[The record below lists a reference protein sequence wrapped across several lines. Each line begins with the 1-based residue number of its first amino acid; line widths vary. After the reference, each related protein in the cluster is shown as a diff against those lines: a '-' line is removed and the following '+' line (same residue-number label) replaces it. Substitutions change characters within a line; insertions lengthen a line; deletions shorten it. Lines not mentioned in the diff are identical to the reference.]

1 MLKTQIFIEKHAT
14 SLLLEMRSTDNIYD
28 MENLTAPPNTYA
40 HTPTMNGHFEPLETG
55 LKVKEGNE
63 VYE

>member
-55 LKVKEGNE
+55 E
-63 VYE
+63 